1 MVHGKVKN
9 LIPLLKDIIINR
21 IEQIDFTDQNF
32 ATYEIEEVSKYVKDR
47 LDLINGIY
55 QDYLTEN
62 ITLETSLSIDL
73 KNNTYRII

>member
-32 ATYEIEEVSKYVKDR
+32 ATYEVEEVSKYVKDR

>member
-32 ATYEIEEVSKYVKDR
+32 ATYEVEDVSKYVKDR